1 MSSFVNTMRG
11 LGTGKLA
18 SMAGVAVLLMGIL
31 IYISIRLG
39 STSMVPLY
47 TDLEP
52 ADAKNVMSR
61 LDEQRVVYEVRNNGS
76 EILVPAE
83 AAMKLKVETSDILG
97 GGENSGYSIFDN
109 ADALGSTSFVQNVNL
124 VRALEG
130 ELARTIRGLDNI
142 RAARVHLV
150 LPKRE
155 LFSRD
160 EQKPSASVVV
170 KMKNGT
176 LSQKQVL
183 AIQKL
188 VAAAV
193 PKLEPKNVAIT
204 DTKGV
209 LLSQDTGDDLTVAA
223 THNEE
228 IRRSQELR
236 LMNAIQYLLE
246 RSLGAGKVRS
256 EVTLEMDFDHV
267 VTNKEL
273 YDPETQVV
281 RSQTT
286 IEETARSDDKESQ
299 PVTASQNI
307 PDGSL
312 AASGQQQTSASNR
325 TEETVNYEIS
335 KEIINQVR
343 NSGIIKKMSV
353 AVIVDGT
360 YSMDEEG
367 KKLYQPRNEKEME
380 QIASLVRSAVGYD
393 ANRGDQVEVVNMRF
407 TEIEDIV
414 TEEEKPFF
422 MGLNKNEV
430 ISLMESLGVAIVA
443 ILVILLVVRP
453 LVTKAFET
461 GNLVAGGSDS
471 LMTGDGANLIEAA
484 GGALPGIGEEMQL
497 DDLIDI
503 AKVEG
508 QVKVSSL
515 KKISEIVD
523 KHPEEALNI
532 IRSWLY
538 RGN

>member
-1 MSSFVNTMRG
+1 MSSFINTMRG

-18 SMAGVAVLLMGIL
+18 SMAGVALLLMGIL

-39 STSMVPLY
+39 TTNMVPLY

-52 ADAKNVMSR
+52 ADAKNVINR
-61 LDEQRVVYEVRNNGS
+61 LDEQRIVYEVRNNGS
-76 EILVPAE
+76 EILVPADD
-83 AAMKLKVETSDILG
+83 AMKLKVETSDILT
-97 GGENSGYSIFDN
+97 GGENSGYGIFDN
-109 ADALGSTSFVQNVNL
+109 TDALGSTSFVQNINL
-124 VRALEG
+124 VRAMEG
-130 ELARTIRGLDNI
+130 ELAKTIRGLDNI

-155 LFSRD
+155 LFSRE

-170 KMKNGT
+170 KMQRGT

-193 PKLEPKNVAIT
+193 PKLDPKNVAIT

-209 LLSQDTGDDLTVAA
+209 LLSPEIGDDISFTA
-223 THNEE
+223 TRNEE
-228 IRRSQELR
+228 IKRSQEIR

-246 RSLGAGKVRS
+246 RSLGPGKVRA
-256 EVTLEMDFDHV
+256 EVTLDMDFDHV

-286 IEETARSDDKESQ
+286 IEETSQSDDKESQ
-299 PVTASQNI
+299 PVTVSQNI
-307 PDGSL
+307 PDANLSS
-312 AASGQQQTSASNR
+312 AAQQQTSTSNR

-353 AVIVDGT
+353 AVVVDGT
-360 YSMDEEG
+360 YSMDQNG
-367 KKLYQPRNEKEME
+367 KKLYQPRTEQEME
-380 QIASLVRSAVGYD
+380 QITSLVRSAVGYD

-414 TEEEKPFF
+414 MEEEKPFF
-422 MGLNKNEV
+422 MGLNKNDV
-430 ISLMESLGVAIVA
+430 IGLMESLGVAIVA
-443 ILVILLVVRP
+443 ILLILLVVRP
-453 LVTKAFET
+453 LVSKAFET
-461 GNLVAGGSDS
+461 GNMVAGRDA
-471 LMTGDGANLIEAA
+471 LMTNETANLIESA
-484 GGALPGIGEEMQL
+484 GGVLPGIGEEMQL

>member
-1 MSSFVNTMRG
+1 MSSFINSMRG

-18 SMAGVAVLLMGIL
+18 SMAGVALLLMGIL
-31 IYISIRLG
+31 IYMSVRLG
-39 STSMVPLY
+39 GTNMVPLY
-47 TDLEP
+47 SDLEP
-52 ADAKNVMSR
+52 ADAKNVITR
-61 LDEQRVVYEVRNNGS
+61 LDEQRVLYEVRNNGS
-76 EILVPAE
+76 EILVPAD
-83 AAMKLKVETSDILG
+83 AAMKLKVETSDLLD
-97 GGENSGYSIFDN
+97 GGENSGYGIFDN

-124 VRALEG
+124 VRAMEG

-170 KMKNGT
+170 KMRRGT
-176 LSQKQVL
+176 LSQKQVM

-188 VAAAV
+188 VSAAV
-193 PKLEPKNVAIT
+193 PKLDPKNVAIT
-204 DTKGV
+204 DTKGT
-209 LLSQDTGDDLTVAA
+209 LLSPETGDDISFTASR
-223 THNEE
+223 NEE
-228 IRRSQELR
+228 IRRAQEKR

-246 RSLGAGKVRS
+246 RSLGPGKVRA
-256 EVTLEMDFDHV
+256 EVTLEMDFDQV

-307 PDGSL
+307 PDANMSS
-312 AASGQQQTSASNR
+312 AAQQQTSASNR

-360 YSMDEEG
+360 YSLDDEG
-367 KKLYQPRNEKEME
+367 KKLYQSRNEKEME

-407 TEIEDIV
+407 TEIDDIV

-422 MGLNKNEV
+422 MGLSKSEV
-430 ISLMESLGVAIVA
+430 IGLMESLGVAIVA

-453 LVTKAFET
+453 LVSKAFET
-461 GNLVAGGSDS
+461 GNMVSARDA
-471 LMTGDGANLIEAA
+471 LMTGDTANLIEAA
-484 GGALPGIGEEMQL
+484 GGMLPGIGEEMQL

>member
-1 MSSFVNTMRG
+1 MSSFINSMRG

-18 SMAGVAVLLMGIL
+18 SMAGVALLLMGIL
-31 IYISIRLG
+31 IYMSVRLG
-39 STSMVPLY
+39 GTNMVPLY
-47 TDLEP
+47 SDLEP
-52 ADAKNVMSR
+52 ADAKNVITR
-61 LDEQRVVYEVRNNGS
+61 LDEQRVLYEVRNNGS
-76 EILVPAE
+76 EILVPAD
-83 AAMKLKVETSDILG
+83 AAMKLKVETSDLLD
-97 GGENSGYSIFDN
+97 GGENSGYGIFDN

-124 VRALEG
+124 VRAMEG

-170 KMKNGT
+170 KMRRGT
-176 LSQKQVL
+176 LSQKQVM

-188 VAAAV
+188 VSAAV
-193 PKLEPKNVAIT
+193 PKLDPKNVAIT
-204 DTKGV
+204 DTKGT
-209 LLSQDTGDDLTVAA
+209 LLSPETGDDISFTASR
-223 THNEE
+223 NEE
-228 IRRSQELR
+228 IRRAQEKR

-246 RSLGAGKVRS
+246 RSLGPGKVRA
-256 EVTLEMDFDHV
+256 EVTLEMDFDQV

-307 PDGSL
+307 PDANMSS
-312 AASGQQQTSASNR
+312 AAQQQTSASNR

-360 YSMDEEG
+360 YSLDDEG

-407 TEIEDIV
+407 TEIDDIV

-422 MGLNKNEV
+422 MGLSKSEV
-430 ISLMESLGVAIVA
+430 IGLMESLGVAIVA

-453 LVTKAFET
+453 LVSKAFET
-461 GNLVAGGSDS
+461 GNMVSARDA
-471 LMTGDGANLIEAA
+471 LMTGDTANLIEAA
-484 GGALPGIGEEMQL
+484 GGMLPGIGEEMQL